1 MNNLIPTSNNLVE
14 IKNGKVFAN
23 SLKVAEFFNKNH
35 KEVLRTIKA
44 LEINASFRERN
55 FALSEYS
62 ITNSLGRTR
71 RYPMYEMTKDGFT
84 LLAMGFNGADAMEF
98 KIKYIEAF
106 NRMEE
111 VLKQQQKAQ
120 TLGQMSF
127 QELVIFS
134 NTILGE
140 LNSRYYRKFEEQIQN
155 LDADGLQ
162 KLLQS
167 PQNREK
173 AAMAVAKL
181 ITQN

>member
-14 IKNGKVFAN
+14 IKNGKVFTN
-23 SLKVAEFFNKNH
+23 SLRVSEKFGKNH
-35 KEVLRTIKA
+35 KDVLRAIRN
-44 LEINASFRERN
+44 IRASKKFTERN
-55 FALSEYS
+55 FAPSKYKDS
-62 ITNSLGRTR
+62 TGRSLT
-71 RYPMYEMTKDGFT
+71 MYDMTKDGFT
-84 LLAMGFNGADAMEF
+84 FLVMGFNGEEADRF
-98 KIKYIEAF
+98 KEEYIEAF
-106 NRMEE
+106 NKA
-111 VLKQQQKAQ
+111 LDILQNQQKAQ

-140 LNSRYYRKFEEQIQN
+140 LNSRYYRKFEEQIQS

>member
-14 IKNGKVFAN
+14 IKNGKVFTT
-23 SLKVAEFFNKNH
+23 SLRVAEFFNKKH
-35 KEVLRTIKA
+35 FHVLRDIKTMKIS
-44 LEINASFRERN
+44 ENFRKSN
-55 FALSEYS
+55 FGLSEYS

-84 LLAMGFNGADAMEF
+84 ILAMGFDEEKAMKYKEE
-98 KIKYIEAF
+98 YIEAF
-106 NRMEE
+106 NKALDILQNR
-111 VLKQQQKAQ
+111 QKAQ

-181 ITQN
+181 ISQN